1 MNGARAVLDTLAA
14 HDVEYVFGVCGDTSV
29 GLYQAFAEEEHSLT
43 HILARD
49 ERSAG
54 YMADA
59 YARLA
64 GKPGV
69 CEGPSGGGATYLLPG
84 LAEAN
89 DSSIPVIGLNTDIPI
104 RYRGRG
110 VLTELDQAALFDP
123 VTTWHTTL
131 DHPDHIEPAIRT
143 AFRRATTDRPGAVH
157 VTLPLDILA
166 DSTSQPSQRESSH
179 THYPAYRPTPSIA
192 DVRAAANLLRD
203 AAKPVI
209 IVGGG
214 IHASGASYEL
224 REFAEQ
230 TGIPVAQTLT
240 AAGCLGDSPYA
251 IGVVG
256 ENGGRADAEA
266 IVTDADAHLL
276 LGTAVESVWTHKWSL
291 LPEDTPLI
299 HADIDAASIGKNYHP
314 TVSLVGDLRAT
325 ITALAKEL
333 PASQKWR
340 PATLTDRASDYQAAR
355 DPQFTAAAFPLHPER
370 MVHDTRAVLPPESTI
385 ISDPGTSCPY
395 FAAFYEFQTPGRHW
409 VTPRAHGA
417 LGYAIPGVIGAKL
430 ACPDRTVVGFTG
442 DGSVGTTAGELETL
456 ARLDLPVTIVVVNN
470 AAFSWIEA
478 GQRNYADFGWGVDF
492 SDLNYAA
499 IAEAFGLTGH
509 RVTESNEYESA
520 LRTAITTDGPSVIDL
535 PVQPLPS
542 IDNPPVDWL
551 TPED

>member
-1 MNGARAVLDTLAA
+1 MNGARAVLDALEA
-14 HDVEYVFGVCGDTSV
+14 HDVEYVFGVCRDTSV
-29 GLYQAFAEEEHSLT
+29 GLYHAFADADHSLT

-54 YMADA
+54 FMADA

-69 CEGPSGGGATYLLPG
+69 CEGPSGGGATYLIPG

-110 VLTELDQAALFDP
+110 VLTELDQAALFEP
-123 VTTWHTTL
+123 VTTWHATV
-131 DHPDHIEPAIRT
+131 DHPELIAPSIRT

-157 VTLPLDILA
+157 LTLPLDVLA
-166 DSTSQPSQRESSH
+166 ESTNQPTHPESDH
-179 THYPAYRPTPSIA
+179 THYPAYRPTPSTRAVQNAA
-192 DVRAAANLLRD
+192 DILQGAAN
-203 AAKPVI
+203 PVI

-214 IHASGASYEL
+214 IYASGASHAL
-224 REFAEQ
+224 REFAEH

-240 AAGCLGDSPYA
+240 AAGCLGDSPYS
-251 IGVVG
+251 IGVIG

-266 IVTDADAHLL
+266 IVTAADAHLL

-291 LPEDTPLI
+291 LPEDSPIL
-299 HADIDAASIGKNYHP
+299 HADIDAESIGKNYQP
-314 TVSLVGDLRAT
+314 TVSLVGDLRET
-325 ITALAKEL
+325 ITALA
-333 PASQKWR
+333 ADM
-340 PATLTDRASDYQAAR
+340 PATEKWAPAALTDRATNYQTAR
-355 DPQFTAAAFPLHPER
+355 DPQFTSETFPLHPER
-370 MVHDTRAVLPPESTI
+370 MVHDTRTVLPPGSTI
-385 ISDPGTSCPY
+385 VSDPGTSCPY
-395 FAAFYEFQTPGRHW
+395 FAAFYDFQTPGRHW
-409 VTPRAHGA
+409 ITPRAHGA

-442 DGSVGTTAGELETL
+442 DGSLGTTAGELETL

-478 GQRNYADFGWGVDF
+478 GQRNYAEFGWGVDF

-499 IAEAFGLTGH
+499 IADAFGLTGH
-509 RVTESNEYESA
+509 RVNEPEEYASS
-520 LRTAITTDGPSVIDL
+520 LRTAVSTDGPSLIDL
-535 PVQPLPS
+535 PVQSLPS

>member
-1 MNGARAVLDTLAA
+1 MNGAQAVLETLEA

-29 GLYQAFAEEEHSLT
+29 GLYQAFAEADHSLT

-69 CEGPSGGGATYLLPG
+69 CEGPSGGGATYLVPG

-89 DSSIPVIGLNTDIPI
+89 DSSIPIIGLNTDIPI

-110 VLTELDQAALFDP
+110 VLTELDQAALFEP
-123 VTTWHTTL
+123 VTSWHATI
-131 DHPDHIEPAIRT
+131 DHPDRIEPAIRT
-143 AFRRATTDRPGAVH
+143 AFRHATTDRPGAVH

-166 DSTSQPSQRESSH
+166 ESTSPPTHRSSLH
-179 THYPAYRPTPSIA
+179 THYPAYRPTPA
-192 DVRAAANLLRD
+192 TDAVTAAADILQ
-203 AAKPVI
+203 AADQPVC

-214 IHASGASYEL
+214 IHAADASHDL
-224 REFAEQ
+224 REFVEH
-230 TGIPVAQTLT
+230 TGIPAAQTLT
-240 AAGCLGDSPYA
+240 TAGCLGDTPYA

-256 ENGGRADAEA
+256 ENGGRADAET

-291 LPEDTPLI
+291 LPEDTPII
-299 HADIDAASIGKNYHP
+299 HADIDAASIGKNYDP

-325 ITALAKEL
+325 ITALTEAL
-333 PASQKWR
+333 PASEKWPPR
-340 PATLTDRASDYQAAR
+340 TLTDRASDYHTAR
-355 DPQFTAAAFPLHPER
+355 DSHATADAFPLHPER
-370 MVHDTRAVLPPESTI
+370 MVHDTRAVLPPASTI
-385 ISDPGTSCPY
+385 ISDPGISCPY

-430 ACPDRTVVGFTG
+430 ACPDRPIVGFTG
-442 DGSVGTTAGELETL
+442 DGSLGTTAGELETL
-456 ARLDLPVTIVVVNN
+456 ARLDLPVTIVVLNN

-509 RVTESNEYESA
+509 RVNDPDEYTTA
-520 LRTAITTDGPSVIDL
+520 LRTAISTDGPSLIDL

-542 IDNPPVDWL
+542 IDDPPVDWL